1 MKNRFYIFITLTLI
15 LSCQLHSCENK
26 ANKKTFIMTA
36 VEKNDLAV
44 VQLLIA
50 HDNLININNEE
61 LYKLCLQAIQNDSL
75 PMLQLLD
82 PIISGDRDHQTNK
95 KMSQYYIEKRIE
107 ARQTTKS
114 TITATKFSDKAN
126 IKIAADGQKAS
137 TSL

>member
-61 LYKLCLQAIQNDSL
+61 LYRKGRLIIAISR
-75 PMLQLLD
+75 P
-82 PIISGDRDHQTNK
+82 
-95 KMSQYYIEKRIE
+95 
-107 ARQTTKS
+107 S
-114 TITATKFSDKAN
+114 TFLNFI
-126 IKIAADGQKAS
+126 
-137 TSL
+137 